1 MRGHQGTSSHK
12 PYTCMYVRMSVLL
25 YHTSPLIA
33 IATGWL
39 AMVGLG
45 AGCRVG
51 QRMYNVMC
59 NII

>member
-33 IATGWL
+33 LVTGWL
-39 AMVGLG
+39 AGHGWARGWVLRGTTYVQ
-45 AGCRVG
+45 CYV
-51 QRMYNVMC
+51 
-59 NII
+59 